1 MRSTPRPVCGCGRG
15 CGYGLAPPCTAPDV
29 DAGRHHSG
37 QERASAAA
45 ERDSP
50 LRYAM
55 MAANNSV
62 PASPRAP
69 ARSSHLA
76 QLTPRSADR
85 FAFLPARPDTLED
98 MLRRLPQ
105 RYCIPPAEVKRVRVL
120 GSGTFGEVVLAEWL
134 GTRVALKTQIDQ
146 TDVKKKPDVR
156 SEFEVELSVLSEVS
170 HSKIVRFLGACSS
183 PPCIVLE
190 YYGKGSLDDL
200 LHRERMQLNVGQC
213 LSIALDVALGMQYL
227 HTRKVLHRDLKSQ
240 NVLIDGGLQARI
252 ADFGLAKFPFFGESS
267 EDGITGTV
275 PYMAPEILSRRSYG
289 FVSCACLRCEL
300 AQS

>member
-1 MRSTPRPVCGCGRG
+1 VCAQVCLWRRPC
-15 CGYGLAPPCTAPDV
+15 CTARDV

-37 QERASAAA
+37 QERASAPT

-55 MAANNSV
+55 MAANNGV
-62 PASPRAP
+62 PASPRTAL
-69 ARSSHLA
+69 ARGSHLA

-85 FAFLPARPDTLED
+85 FAFLPTRPDTLED

-105 RYCIPPAEVKRVRVL
+105 RFCIPPAEIKRVRVL

-134 GTRVALKTQIDQ
+134 GTRVALKTQIEQPDAP
-146 TDVKKKPDVR
+146 KKPDVR
-156 SEFEVELSVLSEVS
+156 SEFEVELGILSELS
-170 HSKIVRFLGACSS
+170 HSKIVRLLGACSS
-183 PPCIVLE
+183 PPCMVLE
-190 YYGKGSLDDL
+190 YYSMGSLDDL

-252 ADFGLAKFPFFGESS
+252 ADFGLAKFPFVGESS

-289 FVSCACLRCEL
+289 LVRCGCL
-300 AQS
+300 AAN